1 MTDQL
6 PGLLAGPVSRPDT
19 PGNQPPFAINQES
32 GGRATDPIEI
42 RKFRIAIKER
52 RKRQFMICHIPL
64 DLFALLGKIHCE
76 DDEPVLLKLL
86 IQVLE

>member
-19 PGNQPPFAINQES
+19 PGNQPPFAINQEP
-32 GGRATDPIEI
+32 GRRGADPIEV

-52 RKRQFMICHIPL
+52 RKRQFVLCHILL
-64 DLFALLGKIHCE
+64 DLFAPLGKIHYE
-76 DDEPVLLKLL
+76 DDESVLLKLL
-86 IQVLE
+86 VQVLE